1 MIHLMDLGEINNLI
15 KEIELVKKKLDM
27 TPICDK
33 CGKVAPINEEKSNE
47 SWIIYDVKDLCE
59 CGG

>member
-1 MIHLMDLGEINNLI
+1 
-15 KEIELVKKKLDM
+15 VKKKLDM